1 MSYRQVMSASQSA
14 DAIRDLKLQL
24 ADAMARKARVRL
36 HVQSRSDPNSTLR
49 TFEGVPI
56 DFVPAADGRT
66 RVVLEIAA
74 GESVQMVLIE
84 RIAVL
89 SVIE

>member
-1 MSYRQVMSASQSA
+1 MSASGPA
-14 DAIRDLKLQL
+14 DNIKDLKLQL

-36 HVQSRSDPNSTLR
+36 HVQARPDPNSTMR

-66 RVVLEIAA
+66 RVVIEIAA
-74 GESVQMVLIE
+74 GESVQMVLVE

-89 SVIE
+89 TVME

>member
-1 MSYRQVMSASQSA
+1 MFYRGVMSGFGPG
-14 DAIRDLKLQL
+14 DGIKELKLQL

-36 HVQSRSDPNSTLR
+36 HVQARPDPNSTMR

-56 DFVPAADGRT
+56 DFVPSADGRT
-66 RVVLEIAA
+66 RVVIEIAA
-74 GESVQMVLIE
+74 GESVQMVLVE

-89 SVIE
+89 TIVD